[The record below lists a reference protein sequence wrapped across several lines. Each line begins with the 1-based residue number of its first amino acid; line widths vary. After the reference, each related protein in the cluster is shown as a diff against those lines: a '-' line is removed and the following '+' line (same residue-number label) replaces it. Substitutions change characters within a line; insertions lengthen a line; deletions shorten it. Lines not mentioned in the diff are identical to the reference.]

1 MAEVLRANI
10 LAHFAFYRRSRLL
23 MAFALAFLLLTGLS
37 SLPALFNDDGVKT
50 FNALQQIFSILNV
63 FLLFL
68 AGGLGLFIVSS
79 HLRNRSL
86 KMVFTKPCS
95 PALWLASAILS
106 AAIVSLLLNAVV
118 LSSAVVLSLIGKVP
132 VRAGLVFVSADT
144 FIASLGIIAYMVL
157 LATLAHPAIAVT
169 FALIF
174 NAQMFYGAQMWTQAA
189 IRAGSSSVALR
200 VLEHIFHGLY
210 LALPMIHAYGK
221 QTEVINTSLRV
232 LQGDWK
238 YPLYSLGYVLVL
250 TAFCYFVALFAL
262 QRKRHI

>member
-10 LAHFAFYRRSRLL
+10 LANFAFYRRSRLL

-118 LSSAVVLSLIGKVP
+118 LSSAVVLSLIWKVP

-221 QTEVINTSLRV
+221 QTEGINTSLRV
-232 LQGDWK
+232 LHGDWK

>member
-1 MAEVLRANI
+1 LRREREIALWKKPGGPMAEVLRANI

-106 AAIVSLLLNAVV
+106 
-118 LSSAVVLSLIGKVP
+118 
-132 VRAGLVFVSADT
+132 
-144 FIASLGIIAYMVL
+144 GIIAYMVL

-221 QTEVINTSLRV
+221 QTEGINTSLRV